1 MQDFETLSKLND
13 KNCLIV
19 GKPNDLMRTTML
31 LLVSNGCEVNLGI
44 DYSNEKEVFLA
55 NSILNE
61 SWAMGQKGKIIEIK
75 TKEQKSINKNSK
87 LILNQIKVLDI
98 LIIV

>member
-1 MQDFETLSKLND
+1 MQDFETLSELNN

-19 GKPNDLMRTTML
+19 GKPNDLMRTIML
-31 LLVSNGCEVNLGI
+31 LLASNGCAVNLGI

-61 SWAMGQKGKIIEIK
+61 SWAMGQKGKIIEIQ

-87 LILNQIKVLDI
+87 LILNQIKKLDI